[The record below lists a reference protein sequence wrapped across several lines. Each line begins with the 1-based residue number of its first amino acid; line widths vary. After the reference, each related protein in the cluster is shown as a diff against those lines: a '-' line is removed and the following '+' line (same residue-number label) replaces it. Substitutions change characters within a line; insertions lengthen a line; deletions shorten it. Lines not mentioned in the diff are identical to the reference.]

1 MTVYTVHQAKTQL
14 SRLLAEVARGG
25 EVIIARGKT
34 PVARLSALGGAGQA
48 RTPGGLKGVAEVSDR
63 FFEPLSADELAAW
76 NGEDNDRGE

>member
-34 PVARLSALGGAGQA
+34 PVARLSALDGAGQA
-48 RTPGGLKGVAEVSDR
+48 RTPGGLKGLVEVTDS
-63 FFEPLSADELAAW
+63 FFDPLPDEELAGW
-76 NGEDNDRGE
+76 TGEDAKA